1 MFLPAQWSSSKNK
14 ISMQSREAQTGI
26 SDLHGQHKISAI
38 LLPTR
43 AGEGA
48 RPTHAHSAP
57 LSTALLLK
65 LLCG

>member
-14 ISMQSREAQTGI
+14 MSMESREAQTGI
-26 SDLHGQHKISAI
+26 SDLRGQHKISMI
-38 LLPTR
+38 LPTQ